1 MPYKYGIIC
10 PELGTKAFSMATQPH
25 SDTAAEESNPD
36 EAVRQV
42 FRAAGLRV
50 TRQRL
55 TLLRLLRE
63 AGGFLSAEQLYTR
76 AQSDGERLSL
86 ATVYRALALFKQLG
100 LAEGRV
106 VGEQDREEFRYRF
119 QREQYTLTCKRCGA
133 VVAVASDIVDEFR
146 RELHA
151 QLGVTGLTAHTCF
164 VGYCAR
170 CLEKMAAESTHNE
183 GT

>member
-1 MPYKYGIIC
+1 M
-10 PELGTKAFSMATQPH
+10 TTQPH
-25 SDTAAEESNPD
+25 SPNAPAPESDPD

-42 FRAAGLRV
+42 FRRAGLRV

-63 AGGFLSAEQLYTR
+63 AGGFLSAEQLYTL
-76 AQSDGERLSL
+76 AQRDGERLSL

-133 VVAVASDIVDEFR
+133 VVAVESEIVDEFR

-151 QLGVTGLTAHTCF
+151 RMGVTVLTAHTCF

-170 CLEKMAAESTHNE
+170 CLEEMAADAPHDEAT
-183 GT
+183 

>member
-1 MPYKYGIIC
+1 M
-10 PELGTKAFSMATQPH
+10 TTQPSPKNAPAPE
-25 SDTAAEESNPD
+25 SDPD
-36 EAVRQV
+36 EAIRQV
-42 FRAAGLRV
+42 FRTAGLRI

-63 AGGFLSAEQLYTR
+63 AGGFLSAEQLYTL
-76 AQSDGERLSL
+76 AQSNGEQLSL

-133 VVAVASDIVDEFR
+133 VVAVSSEIVDDFR

-151 QLGVTGLTAHTCF
+151 RLGVTVLSAHTCF
-164 VGYCAR
+164 VGYCAQ
-170 CLEKMAAESTHNE
+170 CLEEMAAEQPHEEPT
-183 GT
+183 